1 MVSCGTSDIIKTL
14 VFIENNAP
22 LLQQI
27 PRKPRIFH
35 EKPQIW
41 NIITLLQNLDI
52 NSSFFFSSSAGF
64 LFCCLNF
71 SKYFALFFSSLSAS
85 NIPIIIHALALDLFN
100 NRSTNPLLVQFR
112 TRWYFS
118 VLFWI
123 NISNVSGKESGYVS
137 TDTFYRDK
145 DQYGKVNVSW

>member
-14 VFIENNAP
+14 VFIENTAP

-85 NIPIIIHALALDLFN
+85 NIPIIIHARSRAYLIIGLSLNFVWSDVFFVPCWFRVPLYFFVN
-100 NRSTNPLLVQFR
+100 IYFLMFPEKNRDMYRLTLLPRQ
-112 TRWYFS
+112 
-118 VLFWI
+118 
-123 NISNVSGKESGYVS
+123 G
-137 TDTFYRDK
+137 
-145 DQYGKVNVSW
+145 

>member
-1 MVSCGTSDIIKTL
+1 MVSCGTSDIIKTV
-14 VFIENNAP
+14 VFIENTAP

-85 NIPIIIHALALDLFN
+85 NIPIIIHARSRAYLIIGLSLNFVWSDVFFFVPCWFRVPLYFFVN
-100 NRSTNPLLVQFR
+100 IYFLMFPEKNRDMYRLTLLPRQ
-112 TRWYFS
+112 
-118 VLFWI
+118 
-123 NISNVSGKESGYVS
+123 G
-137 TDTFYRDK
+137 
-145 DQYGKVNVSW
+145 

>member
-14 VFIENNAP
+14 VFIENTAP

-85 NIPIIIHALALDLFN
+85 NIPIIIHARSRAYLIIGLSLNFVWSDVFFFVPYWYRVPLYFFVN
-100 NRSTNPLLVQFR
+100 IYFLMFPEKNRDMYRLTLLPRQ
-112 TRWYFS
+112 
-118 VLFWI
+118 
-123 NISNVSGKESGYVS
+123 G
-137 TDTFYRDK
+137 
-145 DQYGKVNVSW
+145 